1 MGERESLKMRR
12 KASRCVNLASVEV
25 SERWRGAS
33 TQTDKWDMQIP
44 SGGEIKEN
52 YGRALTVAASIPA
65 ISRGY
70 KLYKA
75 MRL

>member
-1 MGERESLKMRR
+1 MGERESLRMRR
-12 KASRCVNLASVEV
+12 KASRCIAGFCE

-44 SGGEIKEN
+44 SGEEIKEN